1 MKKELS
7 ITITLLL
14 LFAVTSI
21 KAQTGFEQLIK
32 AGPDDAAKLVDAYGR
47 PLLKG
52 LGMGMSSGW
61 TNTAK
66 TLGLFHFEWRATAT
80 AVVVPTTE
88 RSFNVTQIGLSSN
101 IRPANLNQVITPTFS
116 GDKHVNGPAMDIYDT
131 NGHKLTS
138 FDMPRGLF
146 EDIVPTPQLQLTAGL
161 FQNTDVTVR
170 AIPKIKLNKGI
181 GSVSMI
187 GFGIKH
193 NLIQDFSSG
202 GNPVPF
208 DFAMAFNYSRLHYSK
223 KLNLKPDDFLVPADP
238 KQLKDF
244 STQEI
249 FGNLDNY
256 LFQVILSKQLS
267 IFTPYLSAGY
277 NISKTKVGL
286 KGNYPIINGITETQI
301 SYTTF
306 TDPVNINATYMKGFR
321 ADMGF
326 QLKFPVLTLFASYGL
341 AENYRMVNAGIGIG
355 L

>member
-1 MKKELS
+1 MKKELILIFTS
-7 ITITLLL
+7 LLL
-14 LFAVTSI
+14 AVNSI

-32 AGPDDAAKLVDAYGR
+32 AGPNDATKLVDAYGR

-52 LGMGMSSGW
+52 LGAGMNSGW

-66 TLGLFHFEWRATAT
+66 TLGLFHFELRATAT
-80 AVVVPTTE
+80 AVVVPVSE

-131 NGHKLTS
+131 NGNKLTS
-138 FDMPRGLF
+138 FNMPGGLF
-146 EDIVPTPQLQLTAGL
+146 EDVVPTPQLQFTLGL

-170 AIPKIKLNKGI
+170 AFPKVKLNKGI

-193 NLIQDFSSG
+193 NLIQDFSAG
-202 GNPVPF
+202 GNSMPF
-208 DFAMAFNYSRLHYSK
+208 DFALAFNYSRLHYSK
-223 KLNLKPDDFLVPADP
+223 KLNLQPEDFLVPSDP
-238 KQLKDF
+238 QESSDF

-249 FGNLDNY
+249 YGNLDNY
-256 LFQVILSKQLS
+256 LFQAIFSKEFS
-267 IFTPYLSAGY
+267 FFTPYISAGY
-277 NISKTKVGL
+277 NISKTELGL
-286 KGNYPIINGITETQI
+286 KGNYPIINGVKDSQI

-306 TDPVNINATYMKGFR
+306 ADPVNINATYIKGFR

-326 QLKFPVLTLFASYGL
+326 QLKFPVLTLFASYGV
-341 AENYRMVNAGIGIG
+341 ANNYKMLNAGIGFG
-355 L
+355 W